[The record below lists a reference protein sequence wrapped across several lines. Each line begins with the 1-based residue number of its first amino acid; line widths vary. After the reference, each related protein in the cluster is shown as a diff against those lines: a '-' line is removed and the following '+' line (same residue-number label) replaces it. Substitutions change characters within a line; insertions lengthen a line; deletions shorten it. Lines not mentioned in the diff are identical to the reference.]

1 MSNTLEQLYHE
12 HYKPSRQAFF
22 QNLIDE
28 SHKELIQNLT
38 KADRKLVLRI
48 IDSNDSISNAHNLE
62 AFVCGLNLAM
72 EILTE
77 LKQYQNQC
85 DYVSEISEVQSHF
98 SMEAKKNENA

>member
-77 LKQYQNQC
+77 LKQYQG
-85 DYVSEISEVQSHF
+85 DYISEISEVQPHF
-98 SMEAKKNENA
+98 SMEEKNNEDA